1 MRRIK
6 EDGGEGRETEPGEQT
21 RGNKQMREETDREKK
36 TVWNRRFLR
45 KQC

>member
-36 TVWNRRFLR
+36 TK
-45 KQC
+45 KQCGIEDF